1 MGGKY
6 LICDLARERSPSSI
20 KFNCLL
26 SLNLGILEICLSL
39 AVSVNLQ
46 MELHKLKKPMRTK
59 SDVQAALR
67 EQVMFFFSVIS
78 RQSAYLS
85 FA

>member
-1 MGGKY
+1 M
-6 LICDLARERSPSSI
+6 SH
-20 KFNCLL
+20 
-26 SLNLGILEICLSL
+26 SL

-67 EQVMFFFSVIS
+67 EQVMFFF
-78 RQSAYLS
+78 QLS
-85 FA
+85 PDNLRIYHLRNAIG